1 MQTQKLFS
9 WTNNLIVVAVG
20 GILSS
25 IFVHGPGQLEAAS
38 SQIPQRNSDPR
49 MRNGWAI
56 RFANDEVLKLSAQ
69 LGVRDIVIYGGP
81 GSAYLPGTDQPLN
94 KPRAVYQDYLALRKR
109 IESYGLRIAAIEGGF
124 VHLPRF
130 RDVAFGGPK
139 RDELIAEL
147 IAEIRDMARAGIPI
161 FGYHWMPSFV
171 WRTEPTS
178 IRGGA
183 VATDFDF
190 EIVKAV
196 NDMASCEK
204 VRAVLQGWPLSCENI
219 EITRDHEYSEE
230 ELWQNLEY
238 WIKTVTPIAEKE
250 GIRLGIH
257 PDDPP
262 VPSIAGLPRLLRNHA
277 AYRRLMEIYPSDS
290 NAIEFCQGT
299 FSEMEDDVYEAI
311 RYFGSRNKILY
322 VHFRNVSAQ
331 VPKFHEEFINTGYV
345 DMYKAMKLYQE
356 VGYRGVF
363 IDDHCPTIEGDVPF
377 PGNLGGY
384 RSRIFAQGYIQ
395 AMLEAVSKEGRGR

>member
-1 MQTQKLFS
+1 
-9 WTNNLIVVAVG
+9 
-20 GILSS
+20 
-25 IFVHGPGQLEAAS
+25 
-38 SQIPQRNSDPR
+38 